1 MNVNR
6 QNIVS
11 GSDTVLYDKPHQ
23 RGCTSFRIDVPATAG
38 NGILVHVHGLHDT
51 DEYIPIPVG
60 GGATF
65 RRGDRNLTQ
74 VVAQGEG
81 GTSTGV
87 TYGAVSKTNAGT

>member
-11 GSDTVLYDKPHQ
+11 GSDTVLNDKPTQ
-23 RGCTSFRIDVPATAG
+23 RGCTSFRIDVPVTAG
-38 NGILVHVHGLHDT
+38 NGIIVHVDGLHET
-51 DEYIPIPVG
+51 DEYVPIPVG

-65 RRGDRNLTQ
+65 RLDDGKLLR

-87 TYGAVSKTNAGT
+87 TYGAVSKTHAGT

>member
-1 MNVNR
+1 MSVNR
-6 QNIVS
+6 QNIAASV
-11 GSDTVLYDKPHQ
+11 DTVLYSKTN
-23 RGCTSFRIDVPATAG
+23 RGCTSFRIDVPVTAG
-38 NGILVHVHGLHDT
+38 NGIIVHVDGLHDT

-65 RRGDRNLTQ
+65 RRGDRNLTK

-87 TYGAVSKTNAGT
+87 TYGAVSKTTTGH